1 MSFDLQW
8 RQLSAITVSCKEDNK
23 HECHMSLT
31 TMLTVPICSFV
42 SFLDIDH
49 RVQLFCGHKQSSWCS
64 SLLQCPPTQRLKKIK
79 TDLFLSSQ
87 GEPSYCCVLYSPLI
101 LVHFSSVGPFFFFFY
116 FFQFFPPPLLE
127 KQKQK
132 IMLDCQMCLLPIS
145 VGTFAFVVGG
155 GLCSSLNDMNFS
167 ARPLSLAPSTL
178 RNGGDCTFPAVHIYL
193 FFSF

>member
-8 RQLSAITVSCKEDNK
+8 RQLSAINVSCKEDNK

-101 LVHFSSVGPFFFFFY
+101 LVHFSSVGPFFLFY

-155 GLCSSLNDMNFS
+155 RFVFLTQRYELLGKALVVSALDFEKWWGLHVSCSSYLF
-167 ARPLSLAPSTL
+167 
-178 RNGGDCTFPAVHIYL
+178 L

>member
-1 MSFDLQW
+1 MSFDLQS
-8 RQLSAITVSCKEDNK
+8 RQISAITVSCKEDNK

-87 GEPSYCCVLYSPLI
+87 REPSYCCVLYSPLI
-101 LVHFSSVGPFFFFFY
+101 LVHFSSVGPFFFFLFLPI
-116 FFQFFPPPLLE
+116 FSSPPPRKTKTKNNARL
-127 KQKQK
+127 
-132 IMLDCQMCLLPIS
+132 S
-145 VGTFAFVVGG
+145 NVSFAYLGRDFCICRGG
-155 GLCSSLNDMNFS
+155 EVCV
-167 ARPLSLAPSTL
+167 PHSTIWTS
-178 RNGGDCTFPAVHIYL
+178 RQGPCR
-193 FFSF
+193 